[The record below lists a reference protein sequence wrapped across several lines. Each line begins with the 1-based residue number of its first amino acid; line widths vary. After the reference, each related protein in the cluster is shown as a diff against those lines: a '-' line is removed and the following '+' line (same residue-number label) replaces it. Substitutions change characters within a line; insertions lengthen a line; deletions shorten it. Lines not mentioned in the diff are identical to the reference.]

1 MGQQRCRVG
10 NCDTPALPL
19 LFGTN
24 AANCPLFIVYI
35 AAILKMENVYAV
47 VIQRKD
53 SCKMENTT
61 SRIIIET
68 LVKKALREIRESP
81 ERSIRNLVDMALHFS
96 NDRFHRSFFEMAQAM
111 LQNEDSP
118 YYGLIEDVVCN
129 VDSER
134 LIHFGMNLGYNSCT
148 AGAKTIREI
157 EAKEHYNIPWTILL
171 NLDPLYYSGHRQDY
185 GALISQGEEIGIYTW
200 MLFPTMTAVDFL
212 SLVQEHPD
220 SAFILFCKPK
230 DITLSF
236 LDCVSECTNLML
248 AVQYD
253 EDTADACELL
263 RSAKL
268 LYSVC
273 SVYTENDVESITGG
287 ELFFS
292 IQQLHPVFTILLA
305 DSECPDTAKQMVYK
319 AVRQVRNRQEYRTIA
334 LEATSDSSFIDSI
347 ISNDACL
354 AGFDSEGYLFT
365 LQGSKKEYRFHFPQN
380 KLPHILKLAFP
391 KSNSDL
397 PSA

>member
-1 MGQQRCRVG
+1 
-10 NCDTPALPL
+10 
-19 LFGTN
+19 
-24 AANCPLFIVYI
+24 
-35 AAILKMENVYAV
+35 
-47 VIQRKD
+47 
-53 SCKMENTT
+53 MENTT

-68 LVKKALREIRESP
+68 LVKKALREVKESP

-111 LQNEDSP
+111 LQNENSP

-148 AGAKTIREI
+148 VGATMIREI

-171 NLDPLYYSGHRQDY
+171 NLDPLYFSAHRQDY
-185 GALISQGEEIGIYTW
+185 GALISQGEGIGIHTW
-200 MLFPTMTAVDFL
+200 MLFPATTAVDFL
-212 SLVQEHPD
+212 QLVQEHPD
-220 SAFILFCKPK
+220 SAFILFCQPK

-248 AVQYD
+248 AVYYD
-253 EDTADACELL
+253 EDTADACDLL

-305 DSECPDTAKQMVYK
+305 DSECPDTARQTVYE
-319 AVRQVRNRQEYRTIA
+319 AVKQVRNRQEYRTIA

-365 LQGSKKEYRFHFPQN
+365 LQGSNKEDRFHFLQN
-380 KLPHILKLAFP
+380 ELPHILKLAFP

-397 PSA
+397 PTV

>member
-1 MGQQRCRVG
+1 
-10 NCDTPALPL
+10 
-19 LFGTN
+19 
-24 AANCPLFIVYI
+24 
-35 AAILKMENVYAV
+35 
-47 VIQRKD
+47 
-53 SCKMENTT
+53 MENTT

-68 LVKKALREIRESP
+68 LVKKALREIKESP

-96 NDRFHRSFFEMAQAM
+96 KGHFHRNFFETAQAM
-111 LQNEDSP
+111 LQNENSP

-134 LIHFGMNLGYNSCT
+134 LIHFGINLGYNSCT
-148 AGAKTIREI
+148 VGAKMIREI

-171 NLDPLYYSGHRQDY
+171 NLDPLYYSDHRQDY
-185 GALISQGEEIGIYTW
+185 GALISQGEKIGIYTW
-200 MLFPTMTAVDFL
+200 MLFPTTTAVDFL
-212 SLVQEHPD
+212 QLVQEHPD

-236 LDCVSECTNLML
+236 LDCVSKCTNLML
-248 AVQYD
+248 AVHYD
-253 EDTADACELL
+253 EDTADACDLL

-273 SVYTENDVESITGG
+273 SVYTEDDVESITGG

-305 DSECPDTAKQMVYK
+305 DSKCPDTARQTVYE
-319 AVRQVRNRQEYRTIA
+319 AVKRVRNRQEYQTIA

-365 LQGSKKEYRFHFPQN
+365 LQGSEKEDRFHFLQN
-380 KLPHILKLAFP
+380 ELPHILKLAFP
-391 KSNSDL
+391 KNL
-397 PSA
+397 PTV